1 MKKFVLFFVVAVMA
15 AAMSQAV
22 SFSWSVS
29 NIKDGEGTKIPAGG
43 FIAYLFNTSDYSVAA
58 ATADAKDGKL
68 NVGKALDSS
77 TGTGAG
83 KVVSDEITTSLTGEQ
98 TMFAV
103 IFDNPTGNS
112 GNFIVTETAK
122 ETIPA
127 VGSATFGLGS
137 QSGATWTP
145 VPEPTTVA
153 LLALGLAALGLK
165 RQVA

>member
-83 KVVSDEITTSLTGEQ
+83 KVVSDEYGAERIIKAAGKEQ
-98 TMFAV
+98 SDLRSA
-103 IFDNPTGNS
+103 
-112 GNFIVTETAK
+112 
-122 ETIPA
+122 
-127 VGSATFGLGS
+127 GSVLRCVF
-137 QSGATWTP
+137 
-145 VPEPTTVA
+145 EPHLIA
-153 LLALGLAALGLK
+153 
-165 RQVA
+165 